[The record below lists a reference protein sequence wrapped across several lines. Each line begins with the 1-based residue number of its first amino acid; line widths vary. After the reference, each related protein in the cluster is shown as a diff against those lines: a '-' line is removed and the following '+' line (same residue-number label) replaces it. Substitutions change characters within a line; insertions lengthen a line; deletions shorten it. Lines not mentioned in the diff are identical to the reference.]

1 MSQCNP
7 SERKVIISFLL
18 LLLLFGWSLFFWNV
32 PPGCQDREHFR
43 NLKKKKKGTIKR
55 LEVISRNGAI
65 KGLRPI
71 KSRGKAQW
79 RFVEGWGVGGGRGK
93 FSGGLGSVLGTG
105 AGSVLG
111 LKI

>member
-1 MSQCNP
+1 M
-7 SERKVIISFLL
+7 
-18 LLLLFGWSLFFWNV
+18 
-32 PPGCQDREHFR
+32 
-43 NLKKKKKGTIKR
+43 
-55 LEVISRNGAI
+55 EVISRNGAI

-79 RFVEGWGVGGGRGK
+79 RFVEGWGWGGGVE
-93 FSGGLGSVLGTG
+93 FSGGLGSVPGTG